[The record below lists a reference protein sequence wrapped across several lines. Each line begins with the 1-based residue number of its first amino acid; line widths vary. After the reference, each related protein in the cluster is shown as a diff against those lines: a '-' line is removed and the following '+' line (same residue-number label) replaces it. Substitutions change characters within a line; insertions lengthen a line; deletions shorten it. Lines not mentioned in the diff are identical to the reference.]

1 MRIVHGLLV
10 LSVLSLACAG
20 DPGPAP
26 APRPVA
32 EAAPPGAGPATTQPA
47 PSPSAAA
54 GGAPAAQGCGPAVAD
69 QATNVRAAAL
79 DALMTQALKD
89 ATAKHTT
96 LGPIVLAEESR
107 LGPGGQVFLHDTSPE
122 VVDRFTG
129 HTPPVGNYSTAFK
142 VENGHSVRDPASMT
156 FTTGDI
162 CWQQP
167 TRATVRARQLSA
179 GVNRPYTATV
189 EKKGKDWSVTALEP
203 R

>member
-1 MRIVHGLLV
+1 MRIVHGFLF

-20 DPGPAP
+20 PPDPAP
-26 APRPVA
+26 APKPVA
-32 EAAPPGAGPATTQPA
+32 EAAPPQAPQ
-47 PSPSAAA
+47 PSPPPAA
-54 GGAPAAQGCGPAVAD
+54 APAAQGCGPAVAD
-69 QATNVRAAAL
+69 QATDVRAAAI

-89 ATAKHTT
+89 ATAKHQT

-107 LGPGGQVFLHDTSPE
+107 LGPGGQVFLHDTTPE

-162 CWQQP
+162 CWQEP
-167 TRATVRARQLSA
+167 TRATLRARQLSA

-189 EKKGKDWSVTALEP
+189 EKKGKGWSVTALEP